1 MWEIQLDEYRLDF
14 FDCRSQPWYL
24 QASAYPKEMIILI
37 DKSGSMKGRS
47 DILSNATAVEILNTL
62 TDNDYFNVMLFS
74 DITIYAD
81 PMITDRLIQAT
92 KFNKDK
98 MIKNFRKFSP
108 NGTAS
113 YENAITEVFTLFN
126 KTDEK
131 SPTNLKCN
139 RMIMIITDNAPG
151 SYEYLFK
158 EFNPQKNVR
167 VFTYL
172 LGQHSSAEEYVEEL
186 ACLNRVGRLVSDG
199 VTSEVV

>member
-158 EFNPQKNVR
+158 EFNPQTFFRK
-167 VFTYL
+167 
-172 LGQHSSAEEYVEEL
+172 
-186 ACLNRVGRLVSDG
+186 
-199 VTSEVV
+199 